1 MPARKS
7 KKSVRSSA
15 GQMLPYGPAIRDAMA
30 RGDAQ
35 EMRKVAASSRK
46 MIKEVASALNQL
58 ERKIESKGKKK

>member
-7 KKSVRSSA
+7 KKSVGSSA
-15 GQMLPYGPAIRDAMA
+15 GQLIPYGPAIRNAVA

-46 MIKEVASALNQL
+46 MIKEVESALNKL
-58 ERKIESKGKKK
+58 ESKIKSSGKK

>member
-7 KKSVRSSA
+7 RKTVRSSA
-15 GQMLPYGPAIRDAMA
+15 GQMIPYGPAIRDAMA

-46 MIKEVASALNQL
+46 MIKEVESALNKL
-58 ERKIESKGKKK
+58 ESKIKSSGKK